1 MSLLRPLLST
11 GLQLRLR
18 FRDGARKKRLNRRTI
33 VLHLTDLIRRIIVES
48 RRVDF
53 AIALNLLLV
62 WLLTIPS
69 LRIEGIRRRHNQVEA
84 FAHLYLIIESRDAYL
99 VFQLAIRV
107 LPQVTIQRIEPLPLI
122 DHVFIRGI
130 VIHEL
135 VLVEHLGI
143 RVPPVDLKNLVVLK

>member
-69 LRIEGIRRRHNQVEA
+69 LRIKGIRRRHNQVEA

-107 LPQVTIQRIEPLPLI
+107 LPQVTIQRIEALPLI